1 MPPMYSSGL
10 SIDNR
15 KERRNALHSLGISDD
30 RVQRSECYN
39 ESMDVTFSVSGVETP
54 FWLPLLVAL
63 AISFFT
69 SMAGVSGAFLILP
82 IQMSALGFTSPAVS
96 PTNMVFN
103 IVAIPSGVYRYVR
116 EGRMLWP
123 LTWIVIAGTLPGV
136 FAGGFIRLSY
146 LPDPKPFKAF
156 VGVVLLYIGVCMFLD
171 LIKTRRQKKVGA
183 SLRGKAVQEWSAKT
197 IEFTRRRFV
206 FSFQGETYQCHTERI
221 FLLSLVVGMIGGI
234 YGIGGG
240 AIIAPF
246 LVAIYRL
253 PVHTVAGATLMSTF
267 ITSNAGVGFYQLI
280 APLFYETSEL
290 AVAPDWALGG
300 LFGIGGFIGMYIGA
314 RTQRFVPAIWLK
326 LMLGLILLTVAVRYI
341 VGYVW

>member
-1 MPPMYSSGL
+1 
-10 SIDNR
+10 
-15 KERRNALHSLGISDD
+15 
-30 RVQRSECYN
+30 
-39 ESMDVTFSVSGVETP
+39 MDVTFSASGVEIP

-69 SMAGVSGAFLILP
+69 SMAGVSGAFLLLP
-82 IQMSALGFTSPAVS
+82 FQMSVLGFTSPAVS

-103 IVAIPSGVYRYVR
+103 IIATPGGAYRYMR

-123 LTWIVIAGTLPGV
+123 LAWIIVAGALPGV
-136 FAGGFIRLSY
+136 FAGGFIRLSC
-146 LPDPKPFKAF
+146 LPDPKPFKVF
-156 VGVVLLYIGVCMFLD
+156 VGVVLLYIGVHMFLS
-171 LIKTRRQKKVGA
+171 LAETRRQKKVGA
-183 SLRGKAVQEWSAKT
+183 NLRSKAVQEWSTEAV
-197 IEFTRRRFV
+197 EFTRRRFV
-206 FSFQGETYQCHTERI
+206 FNFQGETYQCHTGSI

-253 PVHTVAGATLMSTF
+253 PVYAVAGATLMGTF
-267 ITSNAGVGFYQLI
+267 ITSVAGVGFYQLI
-280 APLFYETSEL
+280 APLLYETSEL
-290 AVAPDWALGG
+290 AVAPDWALGA

-341 VGYVW
+341 VSYVS